1 MATWF
6 KWWKNKTFL
15 LIMGISLITMIIAF
29 LLAYFIEWGW
39 ILAIILTCIGG
50 VLIRKIIDRAIDNW
64 IDKHN
69 YDGL

>member
-50 VLIRKIIDRAIDNW
+50 VLIKKIIDRAIDNW
-64 IDKHN
+64 VDKHN

>member
-39 ILAIILTCIGG
+39 ILAIILACIGG

>member
-64 IDKHN
+64 IDKQ
-69 YDGL
+69 

>member
-50 VLIRKIIDRAIDNW
+50 VLIKKIIDRAIDNW